1 MPLPPQAPHLPL
13 LLPAATP
20 GNVAMLLSGGDD
32 AEAWK
37 TEFGASQVVLRRTL
51 ASPVP
56 HFLAKIDAVIM
67 TIPQAKGLEFND
79 GEAAALGDDA
89 SATYAYITDAP
100 RVLGLCSDDMA
111 MQILMKPACPITCTR
126 SVHSGFLCPEPLQGG
141 VARAAHVP
149 C

>member
-1 MPLPPQAPHLPL
+1 MSLLPQAPHLPL

-37 TEFGASQVVLRRTL
+37 VCRAEGKQTAIPVMPASELQRRCLGLEGGRSLHVLMLHANKPRPAQTEFGASQVVLRRTL

-67 TIPQAKGLEFND
+67 
-79 GEAAALGDDA
+79 
-89 SATYAYITDAP
+89 
-100 RVLGLCSDDMA
+100 
-111 MQILMKPACPITCTR
+111 
-126 SVHSGFLCPEPLQGG
+126 
-141 VARAAHVP
+141 
-149 C
+149 

>member
-1 MPLPPQAPHLPL
+1 MHTSPLAHAPHSCCTLLPARVLLPQAPHLPL

-37 TEFGASQVVLRRTL
+37 VGRDQGWLGLLCLHYLPSELARQPESWRGVAAHHHVNMLHANKPRPAQTEFGASQVVLRRTL

-67 TIPQAKGLEFND
+67 
-79 GEAAALGDDA
+79 
-89 SATYAYITDAP
+89 
-100 RVLGLCSDDMA
+100 
-111 MQILMKPACPITCTR
+111 
-126 SVHSGFLCPEPLQGG
+126 
-141 VARAAHVP
+141 
-149 C
+149 